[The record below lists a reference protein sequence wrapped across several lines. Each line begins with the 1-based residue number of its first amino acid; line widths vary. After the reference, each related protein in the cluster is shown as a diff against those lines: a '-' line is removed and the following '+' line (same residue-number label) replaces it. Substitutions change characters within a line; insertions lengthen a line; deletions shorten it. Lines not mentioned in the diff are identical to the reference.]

1 MRRKHLFLYNL
12 ITTCII
18 VIGLGYRVI
27 WGAEKESNDELGI
40 PPEVVA
46 DYVHA
51 VIEADRTS
59 YTKHVERLQDEGI
72 VLSQEDWKHRK
83 ALPLPAQ
90 LLLQAGTLVSEKGGG
105 IQYRLASL
113 WPIYPRNG
121 PATDFEQEGLEAVA
135 KDPSHPHVGLLKA
148 GHRLIFR
155 AVYAD
160 KAVSKACVSCHN
172 SHPSSPRK
180 DFKLNDVMG
189 GIIISFPVDERD

>member
-1 MRRKHLFLYNL
+1 M
-12 ITTCII
+12 
-18 VIGLGYRVI
+18 
-27 WGAEKESNDELGI
+27 
-40 PPEVVA
+40 
-46 DYVHA
+46 
-51 VIEADRTS
+51 IEADATQL
-59 YTKHVERLQDEGI
+59 HEAC
-72 VLSQEDWKHRK
+72 RK
-83 ALPLPAQ
+83 ATGRRGCPVPRRLEASEGLASSCQ
-90 LLLQAGTLVSEKGGG
+90 LLLAGTLVSEKGGG

-135 KDPSHPHVGLLKA
+135 KDPSQPHVGLLKA

-160 KAVSKACVSCHN
+160 KAVSKACVKLHN

-189 GIIISFPVDERD
+189 GIII

>member
-1 MRRKHLFLYNL
+1 M
-12 ITTCII
+12 
-18 VIGLGYRVI
+18 
-27 WGAEKESNDELGI
+27 
-40 PPEVVA
+40 
-46 DYVHA
+46 
-51 VIEADRTS
+51 
-59 YTKHVERLQDEGI
+59 
-72 VLSQEDWKHRK
+72 
-83 ALPLPAQ
+83 
-90 LLLQAGTLVSEKGGG
+90 SEKGGG
-105 IQYRLASL
+105 IQCRLASL

-135 KDPSHPHVGLLKA
+135 KDPSQPHVGLLKA

>member
-1 MRRKHLFLYNL
+1 MRREHLFVYAVL
-12 ITTCII
+12 TTFII
-18 VIGLGYRVI
+18 VIGLGYRGVSR
-27 WGAEKESNDELGI
+27 GEKEANEDIGI

-72 VLSQEDWKHRK
+72 VQSEEDWKHRK

-90 LLLQAGTLVSEKGGG
+90 LLQQAGTQVSERGGG

-121 PATDFEQEGLEAVA
+121 PATDFEQEGLEAVV
-135 KDPSHPHVGLLKA
+135 KDPRLPHVVLLKA

-189 GIIISFPVDERD
+189 GIIISFPVEEKD